1 MLITFMHPFH
11 CSKHFSMK
19 QLILL
24 LSLVV
29 AFSFSAFSQTKL
41 LDRSVN
47 FSGAA
52 PVITLYLSDSL
63 VTNLAIKVGDSF
75 GASNNINTSVHIN
88 PASIADNILM
98 ATLDALTPGDYY
110 FEVAITSL
118 DQTTQVVQFKA
129 HY

>member
-1 MLITFMHPFH
+1 
-11 CSKHFSMK
+11 MK

-52 PVITLYLSDSL
+52 PVITLYLSD
-63 VTNLAIKVGDSF
+63 
-75 GASNNINTSVHIN
+75 
-88 PASIADNILM
+88 
-98 ATLDALTPGDYY
+98 
-110 FEVAITSL
+110 ITS
-118 DQTTQVVQFKA
+118 QNETTQVVQFKA